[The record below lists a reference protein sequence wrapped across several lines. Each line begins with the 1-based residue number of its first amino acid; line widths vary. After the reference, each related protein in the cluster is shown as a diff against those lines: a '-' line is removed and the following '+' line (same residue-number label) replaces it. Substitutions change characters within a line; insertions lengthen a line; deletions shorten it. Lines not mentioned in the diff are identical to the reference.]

1 MDGYFVDE
9 VNPTPEEVRRWAYS
23 GAPEPMQDF
32 DIIVAEPE
40 MLPTL
45 LNLVGDHGCPKRKF
59 LLGSLYCL
67 IGHSSLD
74 DLRITEAAR
83 QASTS
88 DDAWLRT
95 WGRRANAVLA
105 HPATRDREDWCGWQ
119 GLRTRP
125 DDNA

>member
-1 MDGYFVDE
+1 
-9 VNPTPEEVRRWAYS
+9 
-23 GAPEPMQDF
+23 MQDF

-45 LNLVGDHGCPKRKF
+45 LKLVGDHRCPTRKY

-74 DLRITEAAR
+74 DLRIAEAAR
-83 QASTS
+83 QSSES

-95 WGRRANAVLA
+95 WGRRVEAVLA
-105 HPATRDREDWCGWQ
+105 RPATRDREYWCGWQ

-125 DDNA
+125 DDDA